1 MRSRLVAVSGSSRC
15 SATMKAAS
23 SRVVPR
29 IRMWSSTSVVMR
41 VPTGTLAALAGL
53 ADVVEQR
60 AEQQP
65 VSIEGVGERGSRQGV
80 VGVGRREQPAH
91 LERRREMHIDR
102 ESMVRVA
109 LGSAPHRAPGRQHA
123 RQETETVQRVQGCD
137 AGLPRPQDAQERLAV
152 SVVH

>member
-41 VPTGTLAALAGL
+41 VPTGTAALAGL

-65 VSIEGVGERGSRQGV
+65 VSIGAWASAAAVRGWSASAV
-80 VGVGRREQPAH
+80 EQPAH
-91 LERRREMHIDR
+91 LRERRRD
-102 ESMVRVA
+102 
-109 LGSAPHRAPGRQHA
+109 A
-123 RQETETVQRVQGCD
+123 R
-137 AGLPRPQDAQERLAV
+137 RP
-152 SVVH
+152 